1 MFDLQNMTYED
12 FINAN
17 TNYKNVDQEE
27 YLDAL
32 HISVGED
39 NIIFF
44 ENNDVVLVI
53 DEWIQNDVGKIIPLV
68 DEEEVSL

>member
-17 TNYKNVDQEE
+17 TNYKNVNQEE

-32 HISVGED
+32 HISVDE
-39 NIIFF
+39 NSIIFF
-44 ENNDVVLVI
+44 EDNDVVLVI
-53 DEWIQNDVGKIIPLV
+53 DEWIQNDVGKITPLV
-68 DEEEVSL
+68 DEEEISL